1 MTFNEAIVKS
11 VRSYFNGRDPENLNK
26 IIIDQQQE
34 LESEEGEQE
43 EQEEQEEST
52 SPIKYTREYMN
63 DLEERILSGE
73 DISDMEED
81 KPKKRKRGRPRKEE
95 VVEDAVL
102 VENIENMDEDE
113 DMPMNGLLMPLN

>member
-26 IIIDQQQE
+26 IIIDQQEE
-34 LESEEGEQE
+34 LESNEGEQE
-43 EQEEQEEST
+43 EQEKST

-81 KPKKRKRGRPRKEE
+81 KPKKRKRGRPRKEKE

-102 VENIENMDEDE
+102 VENVENMDEDE
-113 DMPMNGLLMPLN
+113 DTPMNGLLMPLN

>member
-26 IIIDQQQE
+26 LILDEKKE
-34 LESEEGEQE
+34 LESEEG

-102 VENIENMDEDE
+102 VEDE
-113 DMPMNGLLMPLN
+113 DMPMNGLLTPLN

>member
-26 IIIDQQQE
+26 LILDEKEE
-34 LESEEGEQE
+34 LESEES
-43 EQEEQEEST
+43 EQEEST

-81 KPKKRKRGRPRKEE
+81 KPKKRKRGRPRKEKE

-102 VENIENMDEDE
+102 VEDEDT
-113 DMPMNGLLMPLN
+113 PMNGLLMPLN

>member
-26 IIIDQQQE
+26 LILDEKKEE
-34 LESEEGEQE
+34 LESEEG

-102 VENIENMDEDE
+102 VEDE

>member
-26 IIIDQQQE
+26 LILDEKEE
-34 LESEEGEQE
+34 LESEEG
-43 EQEEQEEST
+43 EQEEST

-95 VVEDAVL
+95 VVEDAVF
-102 VENIENMDEDE
+102 VEDE
-113 DMPMNGLLMPLN
+113 DMPMNGLLTPLN

>member
-26 IIIDQQQE
+26 LILDEKKE
-34 LESEEGEQE
+34 LESEDGEQE
-43 EQEEQEEST
+43 EQEKST

-102 VENIENMDEDE
+102 VENMDEDE
-113 DMPMNGLLMPLN
+113 DTPMNGLLTPLN

>member
-43 EQEEQEEST
+43 EQEEST
-52 SPIKYTREYMN
+52 SPIKYTRKYMN

-102 VENIENMDEDE
+102 VEDEDI
-113 DMPMNGLLMPLN
+113 PMNGLLMPLN

>member
-34 LESEEGEQE
+34 LENEEEKG
-43 EQEEQEEST
+43 EQEEST

-81 KPKKRKRGRPRKEE
+81 KPKKRKRGRPRKE
-95 VVEDAVL
+95 VVEDAVF
-102 VENIENMDEDE
+102 VEDE
-113 DMPMNGLLMPLN
+113 DMPMNGLLTPLN

>member
-34 LESEEGEQE
+34 LESEEG

-102 VENIENMDEDE
+102 VEDE

>member
-34 LESEEGEQE
+34 LENEEEKG
-43 EQEEQEEST
+43 EQEEST

-102 VENIENMDEDE
+102 VENMDE
-113 DMPMNGLLMPLN
+113 DMPMNGLLTPLN

>member
-1 MTFNEAIVKS
+1 MTFNEAIAKS

-26 IIIDQQQE
+26 LILDEKEE
-34 LESEEGEQE
+34 LESEEG

-81 KPKKRKRGRPRKEE
+81 KPKKRKRGRPRKEKE

-102 VENIENMDEDE
+102 VENVENMDEDE
-113 DMPMNGLLMPLN
+113 DTPMNGLLMPLN

>member
-1 MTFNEAIVKS
+1 MTFNEAITKS
-11 VRSYFNGRDPENLNK
+11 VRSYFDGKDPENLNK
-26 IIIDQQQE
+26 LILDEKEE
-34 LESEEGEQE
+34 LESEQE

-81 KPKKRKRGRPRKEE
+81 KPKKRKRGRPKKEE

-102 VENIENMDEDE
+102 VEDE

>member
-1 MTFNEAIVKS
+1 MTFNEAIAKS

-26 IIIDQQQE
+26 LILDEKEE
-34 LESEEGEQE
+34 LESEEG

-81 KPKKRKRGRPRKEE
+81 KPKKRKRGRPRKEKE

-102 VENIENMDEDE
+102 VEDE

>member
-1 MTFNEAIVKS
+1 MTFNEAIAKS
-11 VRSYFNGRDPENLNK
+11 VRSYFNGKDPENLNK
-26 IIIDQQQE
+26 LMLDEKEE
-34 LESEEGEQE
+34 LESDE
-43 EQEEQEEST
+43 EEQEEST

-81 KPKKRKRGRPRKEE
+81 KPKKRKRGRPKKEE

-102 VENIENMDEDE
+102 VEDEDT
-113 DMPMNGLLMPLN
+113 PMNGLLMPLN

>member
-34 LESEEGEQE
+34 LESEEG

-102 VENIENMDEDE
+102 VENVENMDEDE
-113 DMPMNGLLMPLN
+113 DMPMNGLLTPLN

>member
-34 LESEEGEQE
+34 LENEEEK
-43 EQEEQEEST
+43 EEQEEST

-95 VVEDAVL
+95 VVEDSVF
-102 VENIENMDEDE
+102 VEDE
-113 DMPMNGLLMPLN
+113 DMPMNGLLTPLN

>member
-26 IIIDQQQE
+26 IIIDQQEE
-34 LESEEGEQE
+34 LESNEGEQE
-43 EQEEQEEST
+43 EQEKST

-81 KPKKRKRGRPRKEE
+81 KPKKRKRGRPRKEKE

-102 VENIENMDEDE
+102 VEDEDE

>member
-34 LESEEGEQE
+34 LESEE
-43 EQEEQEEST
+43 EEQEEST

-102 VENIENMDEDE
+102 VENMDEDE
-113 DMPMNGLLMPLN
+113 DMPMNGLLTPLN

>member
-1 MTFNEAIVKS
+1 MTFNEAIAKS

-26 IIIDQQQE
+26 LILDEKEE
-34 LESEEGEQE
+34 LESEEG

-81 KPKKRKRGRPRKEE
+81 KPKKRKRGRPRKEKE

-102 VENIENMDEDE
+102 VENTDEDE
-113 DMPMNGLLMPLN
+113 DTPMNGLLMPLN

>member
-26 IIIDQQQE
+26 IIIDQQQK
-34 LESEEGEQE
+34 LESEEG

-102 VENIENMDEDE
+102 VENMDEDE
-113 DMPMNGLLMPLN
+113 DMPMNGLLTPLN